1 MVGGSSGNN
10 EEEVTHATD
19 KGGDMVGGAGIRRL
33 LLIVRLLLLLVV
45 VVIPGRGFI
54 DDDACFGFSSFPCF
68 SFISRSFNTIRC
80 DILQVYIFDR

>member
-33 LLIVRLLLLLVV
+33 LLLLLRLAVV
-45 VVIPGRGFI
+45 FPGRGFI
-54 DDDACFGFSSFPCF
+54 DDDSCFGFSSFPCF